1 MNPGLL
7 YPVLYA
13 AKIFWLFFLKLIET
27 EETFTTMP
35 TDDAVVYQLVHAIGN
50 LAHKLPDH
58 GSSINS
64 AERAKLVRDA
74 ERLAIAARE
83 PAENLYFQA
92 TQV

>member
-1 MNPGLL
+1 
-7 YPVLYA
+7 
-13 AKIFWLFFLKLIET
+13 
-27 EETFTTMP
+27 MP
-35 TDDAVVYQLVHAIGN
+35 TDDAVVFQLVHDIGK
-50 LAHKLPDH
+50 LVHKLPYH
-58 GSSINS
+58 GSSMNS

>member
-1 MNPGLL
+1 
-7 YPVLYA
+7 
-13 AKIFWLFFLKLIET
+13 
-27 EETFTTMP
+27 MP
-35 TDDAVVYQLVHAIGN
+35 TDDAVVFQLVHAIGE
-50 LAHKLPDH
+50 LVHKLPYH
-58 GSSINS
+58 GSSMNS